1 MIQSFF
7 SLISSIKEI
16 VRMALIAKK
25 TGTHYFDDNNYTL
38 CSCNNPYNRV
48 IGDIIPITMKKI
60 DVTVQRCGHIYGMN
74 KVCQRPVHTG
84 TNRCGFH
91 ANK

>member
-1 MIQSFF
+1 
-7 SLISSIKEI
+7 
-16 VRMALIAKK
+16 MALIAKK
-25 TGTHYFDDNNYTL
+25 TVTNYFDDNVNDTFV
-38 CSCNNPYNRV
+38 CNSFNRV
-48 IGDIIPITMKKI
+48 IGDIIPITLKKI